1 MRYVRNCSVILRI
14 FEPLWRTAATYRA
27 LRKDIMIKI
36 HLLACGVP
44 AALIASCAPSAPAGV
59 PGPIPE
65 LAGRTAGPPQT
76 CVRIE
81 PNASMR
87 ITDSHNLIYS
97 EGSTVWLNTN
107 SCPAVSFNDLLVLHP
122 TASEHCRGDIVNTVD
137 RYSGIPGPSC
147 VMGDFVPYRRPP
159 R

>member
-1 MRYVRNCSVILRI
+1 MARTQIIACAAFSLLSV
-14 FEPLWRTAATYRA
+14 
-27 LRKDIMIKI
+27 
-36 HLLACGVP
+36 
-44 AALIASCAPSAPAGV
+44 SCAQSAP
-59 PGPIPE
+59 PGAPTPIPE
-65 LAGRTAGPPQT
+65 LAGRTAGEPES
-76 CVRIE
+76 CVRIT

-122 TASEHCRGDIVNTVD
+122 TTSQHCRGDIVQTVD
-137 RYSGIPGPSC
+137 RTSGISGPTC
-147 VMGDFVPYRRPP
+147 VMGDFVPYRRPA

>member
-1 MRYVRNCSVILRI
+1 M
-14 FEPLWRTAATYRA
+14 A
-27 LRKDIMIKI
+27 KI
-36 HLLACGVP
+36 QIIGCAVVSLLSLSCAQSAPPGVP
-44 AALIASCAPSAPAGV
+44 SPIA
-59 PGPIPE
+59 E
-65 LAGRTAGPPQT
+65 LAGRTAGVPET

-81 PNASMR
+81 PNAAMR
-87 ITDSHNLIYS
+87 ITESHNLIYR

-122 TASEHCRGDIVNTVD
+122 TTSQHCRGDIVQTID
-137 RYSGIPGPSC
+137 RTSGIPGPSC